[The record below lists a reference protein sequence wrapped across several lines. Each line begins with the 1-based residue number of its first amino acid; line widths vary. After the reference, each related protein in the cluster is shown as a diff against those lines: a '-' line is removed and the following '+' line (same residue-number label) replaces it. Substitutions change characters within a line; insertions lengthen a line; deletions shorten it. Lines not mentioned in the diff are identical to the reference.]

1 MYSIPARNPTEW
13 LLFTVVKDISKH
25 NPKSIDILVSNCSLF
40 CPTPSITATIMN
52 KFGFQSNVKSV
63 SLGRLGCSAGLL
75 SVSLAKDLLKVHKS
89 SIALVLSMEVV
100 KPNGYHEKAKSMLLA
115 NALFRMGGVA
125 VLLSTRSTTKGKPSA
140 SSNTLSRPT
149 WDRTNYHTNQSS
161 KNLMKRGRSW
171 CEPWLEAAAGPQ
183 VGDAHT
189 QGRRESPIPGTWSS
203 VTRPKSQM
211 TPGHKHGVGHDP
223 IQATPK
229 PQKKKRVLAKTP
241 NPNRRRPSGSK
252 YRGVQQRKWGRWAA
266 EIRDPFTGKRLWLG
280 TYSTAEEAA
289 KAYDTKKL
297 EFAAMASEKSTQSV
311 AVSQSAVSE
320 ESESLLSHTSS
331 FSVLELD
338 SPATISDS
346 QINGKCDGTVKIGT
360 NVVVDKPLVSQ
371 IEKSDG
377 EKIVG
382 SSNSV
387 GGVDEE
393 PLMAQIGEGLDLGM
407 ELWWI
412 SLSHDISPIQVSPR
426 WGLSRRFVVRGDEEL
441 PESVDWR
448 TKGAVAPSK
457 DQGDCGS
464 CWEFSTVATVEGLNK
479 IKNRRTDRAL

>member
-1 MYSIPARNPTEW
+1 M
-13 LLFTVVKDISKH
+13 
-25 NPKSIDILVSNCSLF
+25 
-40 CPTPSITATIMN
+40 TA
-52 KFGFQSNVKSV
+52 V
-63 SLGRLGCSAGLL
+63 
-75 SVSLAKDLLKVHKS
+75 
-89 SIALVLSMEVV
+89 
-100 KPNGYHEKAKSMLLA
+100 
-115 NALFRMGGVA
+115 
-125 VLLSTRSTTKGKPSA
+125 
-140 SSNTLSRPT
+140 
-149 WDRTNYHTNQSS
+149 
-161 KNLMKRGRSW
+161 RSW

-189 QGRRESPIPGTWSS
+189 QVRRESPIPGTWSS
-203 VTRPKSQM
+203 VTRPESQM
-211 TPGHKHGVGHDP
+211 TPGHEHGVGHDP

-252 YRGVQQRKWGRWAA
+252 YRGVRQRKWGRWAA
-266 EIRDPFTGKRLWLG
+266 EIQDPFTRKRLWLG

-320 ESESLLSHTSS
+320 ESESLLSHTSP

-382 SSNSV
+382 SSGSV

-393 PLMAQIGEGLDLGM
+393 PLMAQIGEGLNLGM

-412 SLSHDISPIQVSPR
+412 SLSHDISPVQVSPR
-426 WGLSRRFVVRGDEEL
+426 WGLSWRFVVRGDEEL

-464 CWEFSTVATVEGLNK
+464 CWEFSTVAAVEGLNK